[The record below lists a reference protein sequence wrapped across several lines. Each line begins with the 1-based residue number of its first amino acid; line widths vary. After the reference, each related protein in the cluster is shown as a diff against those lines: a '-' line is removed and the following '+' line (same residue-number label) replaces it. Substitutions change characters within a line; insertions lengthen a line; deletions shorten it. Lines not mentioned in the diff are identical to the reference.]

1 MEQDHWEKDRRK
13 EKVPDKPADKAADKA
28 ADRAA
33 DKPAAAV
40 RVPDS
45 QEWEEAAWEAGA
57 LAHKA
62 NACARNVEQRR
73 RIPVGPPASNRYV
86 PSAGQRW

>member
-1 MEQDHWEKDRRK
+1 MPGKDGTGPLGK
-13 EKVPDKPADKAADKA
+13 GPMQGKGAGQGADKPADKV
-28 ADRAA
+28 
-33 DKPAAAV
+33 AAAV
-40 RVPDS
+40 REPDS

-62 NACARNVEQRR
+62 NACARNVEQRH
-73 RIPVGPPASNRYV
+73 RIPAGPPASNRYV

>member
-1 MEQDHWEKDRRK
+1 M
-13 EKVPDKPADKAADKA
+13 PDKAADKV
-28 ADRAA
+28 A
-33 DKPAAAV
+33 DKVPDKVAAAV
-40 RVPDS
+40 REPDS

-62 NACARNVEQRR
+62 NACARNVEQRH
-73 RIPVGPPASNRYV
+73 RIPAGPPASNRYV